1 MEMVK
6 YMKNKTWLIVSIAI
20 VILILV
26 IAIIG
31 FNSSSTGLLSLGGPT
46 ETLKIGIVATQTGVG
61 AYHGEQEIKAVN
73 LAVEEINAKGGING
87 KKIELI
93 VEDSQSVPKEAVN
106 AVNKLVNTD
115 KVKFIVGDC
124 WNDTTI
130 SFMQMTNDNKVIVVA
145 PNVNLDQVSKD
156 DYLFRL
162 APKTKD
168 MMEVLANYAYN
179 DLKLR
184 KVGVILPGTSFSQEH
199 LDDFTESFEKLG
211 GTVVSQKITPG
222 ATDTRAELSY
232 LKSQNVDAV
241 LDLQFSALVGAMI
254 KQGKELGMNVV
265 WLSHYGAET
274 NVLITDYKSVSDGLI
289 YPYIYDTENKNSQAQ
304 SFIEK
309 YKAKYNEYPDSTAAN
324 SYDSIMVLAKAI
336 EKAGENTDKVKA
348 ELENTKNYQ
357 GVSGIFSF
365 DKNGDV
371 QKKVILKQV
380 QDGKFVK
387 IFN

>member
-130 SFMQMTNDNKVIVVA
+130 SFMQMTNDKKVIVVA
-145 PNVNLDQVSKD
+145 PNVNLDRKKTITC
-156 DYLFRL
+156 L
-162 APKTKD
+162 ACSQNKRHDGSSCK
-168 MMEVLANYAYN
+168 YAY
-179 DLKLR
+179 
-184 KVGVILPGTSFSQEH
+184 TF
-199 LDDFTESFEKLG
+199 
-211 GTVVSQKITPG
+211 
-222 ATDTRAELSY
+222 
-232 LKSQNVDAV
+232 
-241 LDLQFSALVGAMI
+241 
-254 KQGKELGMNVV
+254 
-265 WLSHYGAET
+265 
-274 NVLITDYKSVSDGLI
+274 
-289 YPYIYDTENKNSQAQ
+289 
-304 SFIEK
+304 
-309 YKAKYNEYPDSTAAN
+309 
-324 SYDSIMVLAKAI
+324 
-336 EKAGENTDKVKA
+336 
-348 ELENTKNYQ
+348 
-357 GVSGIFSF
+357 
-365 DKNGDV
+365 
-371 QKKVILKQV
+371 
-380 QDGKFVK
+380 
-387 IFN
+387 